1 MNELL
6 YNGSG
11 IKDPTA
17 YEALK
22 HLGKD
27 EDMKA
32 QKFEIWKAK
41 DNGPFDR
48 TWAALIIKDAVDYYV
63 VYRLYTEKEGSK
75 NYAVQGKS
83 GRTWYTDI
91 NRQTYVYP
99 DNVISKLDGLG
110 QEAIDDVRF
119 DIADALDL
127 LDVVDV
133 HDADGLPAGASYTT
147 GTTGTT
153 TAMAIDVSL
162 ELVKTKTER
171 DTYKA
176 LYHDMLARY
185 TEALR
190 GVSK

>member
-11 IKDPTA
+11 VKDPTA

-41 DNGPFDR
+41 DNNYLDR
-48 TWAALIIKDAVDYYV
+48 TWAALIIKDAVEYYV
-63 VYRLYTEKEGSK
+63 VYRLYTEKDGAK

-83 GRTWYTDI
+83 GRIWYTDI

-99 DNVISKLDGLG
+99 DNVISKLDDLSK
-110 QEAIDDVRF
+110 EAIDDVRF

-133 HDADGLPAGASYTT
+133 RDADGLPAGASYTI
-147 GTTGTT
+147 GTTATT
-153 TAMAIDVSL
+153 AIDVSL